1 MVRPIEKTRSVD
13 RKVLSNAAKSRG
25 TSGLIP
31 MDSLRLCCVEVQQI
45 CRRTGDGLRYSN
57 YEKEKLSLGDVLALD
72 RTRLANER
80 TFLAYLRASIMI
92 GVSSVSIFKLLPDER
107 LLVILAWAM
116 LPTSLLL
123 AIVGAVRSNR
133 LARSLRSIESK
144 MEPRASDEG
153 SE

>member
-1 MVRPIEKTRSVD
+1 
-13 RKVLSNAAKSRG
+13 
-25 TSGLIP
+25 
-31 MDSLRLCCVEVQQI
+31 
-45 CRRTGDGLRYSN
+45 LRYSN

-144 MEPRASDEG
+144 MEPRGSDEG